1 MFRRIADW
9 LNRRAGGRPFEAFQV
24 EVTTRCLL
32 RCAMCPR
39 VALADRW
46 PEMDIPRR
54 FDGQSLIVPRL
65 RFGNVLEQ
73 DLLDIWNSPAYRAF
87 REQAETRS
95 VR

>member
-1 MFRRIADW
+1 VANCEANPLKILFISCDGWVSPCTYMG
-9 LNRRAGGRPFEAFQV
+9 LAGR
-24 EVTTRCLL
+24 T
-32 RCAMCPR
+32 
-39 VALADRW
+39 
-46 PEMDIPRR
+46 DIPRR